1 MEGSPTMHL
10 DLRQLRIDERR
21 FREDFEA
28 LSEFGKTSQGGV
40 NRPALSPA
48 HLAARNWLREKIE
61 QASLE
66 FRRDGA
72 GNHSAFLACGPLA
85 APSLIIG
92 SHLDSVP
99 TGGRYDGTLGVL
111 AGLEV
116 LRCLHQVGVT
126 LPVNLELFDFTDEE
140 GSLVSFFG
148 SFAFA
153 GLLEP
158 QDLSNPRGG
167 RQALLDGLRRA
178 GLRQE
183 DIFSAR
189 RDPKTVAGYLE
200 LHIEQGP
207 ELQRSHHQVGIVTKI
222 AGIAFYQLT
231 FKGRPDHAGTIPMDE
246 RLDAGLGASALT
258 LSLREILLKQF
269 PDCYA
274 NIGNMRYE
282 PGAFNIVPEKAVL
295 SLEFRST
302 SRTQFENLKTAI
314 LERARQEAR
323 RYGLGLDVEFLGER
337 HPVEMSPIARDA
349 IGQAT
354 HSLGLSMKELVSKA
368 GHDAQALAALCPA
381 GMIFVPSVRGV
392 SHSPDEFTEWQD
404 CVNGANVLLQA
415 VILLAKR
422 QAESLK
428 AEQ

>member
-1 MEGSPTMHL
+1 MTM
-10 DLRQLRIDERR
+10 DLSQLRIDEKR
-21 FREDFEA
+21 FRRDFDE
-28 LSEFGKTSQGGV
+28 LSEFGKTSHGEV

-48 HLAARNWLREKIE
+48 HLAARSWLRKKIE
-61 QASLE
+61 QAGLE
-66 FRRDGA
+66 FRQDGA
-72 GNHSAFLACGPLA
+72 GNHSAFLACGPLT
-85 APSLIIG
+85 APSMLIG

-99 TGGRYDGTLGVL
+99 TGGKYDGALGVL

-116 LRCLHQVGVT
+116 LRCLQQAEVR

-189 RDPKTVAGYLE
+189 RDPKTLAGYLE

-207 ELQRSHHQVGIVTKI
+207 ELQRSHHQVGVVTDI
-222 AGIAFYQLT
+222 AGIAFYKLI

-274 NIGNMRYE
+274 NIGDVRYE
-282 PGAFNIVPEKAVL
+282 PGAFNIVPEKAIL

-302 SRTQFENLKTAI
+302 SQTQFENLKTAI

-323 RYGLGLDVEFLGER
+323 RYALGLDIEFLGER
-337 HPVEMSPIARDA
+337 HPVEMSLIARQV
-349 IGQAT
+349 IGQAAWRLDLRT
-354 HSLGLSMKELVSKA
+354 KDLVSKA
-368 GHDAQALAALCPA
+368 GHDAQALAALCPT

-422 QAESLK
+422 LSDSLISGT
-428 AEQ
+428 

>member
-1 MEGSPTMHL
+1 MTM
-10 DLRQLRIDERR
+10 DLSQLRIDEKR
-21 FREDFEA
+21 FRRDFDE
-28 LSEFGKTSQGGV
+28 LSEFGKTSHGEV

-48 HLAARNWLREKIE
+48 HLAARSWLRKKIE
-61 QASLE
+61 QAGLE
-66 FRRDGA
+66 FRQDGA
-72 GNHSAFLACGPLA
+72 GNHSAFLACGPLT
-85 APSLIIG
+85 APSMLIG

-99 TGGRYDGTLGVL
+99 TGGKYDGALGVL

-116 LRCLHQVGVT
+116 LRCLQQAEVR

-189 RDPKTVAGYLE
+189 RDPKTLAGYLE

-207 ELQRSHHQVGIVTKI
+207 ELQRSHHQIGVVTDI
-222 AGIAFYQLT
+222 AGISFYKLI

-274 NIGNMRYE
+274 NIGDVRYE
-282 PGAFNIVPEKAVL
+282 PGAFNIVPEKAIL

-302 SRTQFENLKTAI
+302 SQTQFENLKTAI

-323 RYGLGLDVEFLGER
+323 RYALGLDIEFLGER
-337 HPVEMSPIARDA
+337 HPVEMSLIARQV
-349 IGQAT
+349 IGQAAWRLDLRT
-354 HSLGLSMKELVSKA
+354 KDLVSKA
-368 GHDAQALAALCPA
+368 GHDAQALAALCPT

-422 QAESLK
+422 LSDSLISGT
-428 AEQ
+428 

>member
-1 MEGSPTMHL
+1 MTM
-10 DLRQLRIDERR
+10 DLSQLRIDEKR
-21 FREDFEA
+21 FRRDFDE
-28 LSEFGKTSQGGV
+28 LSEFGKTSHGEV

-48 HLAARNWLREKIE
+48 HLAARSWLRKKIE
-61 QASLE
+61 QAGLE
-66 FRRDGA
+66 FRQDGA
-72 GNHSAFLACGPLA
+72 GNHSAFLACGPLT
-85 APSLIIG
+85 APSMLIG

-99 TGGRYDGTLGVL
+99 TGGKYDGALGVL

-116 LRCLHQVGVT
+116 LRCLQQAEVR

-189 RDPKTVAGYLE
+189 RDPKTLAGYLE

-207 ELQRSHHQVGIVTKI
+207 ELQRSHHQIGVVTDI
-222 AGIAFYQLT
+222 AGISFYKLI

-246 RLDAGLGASALT
+246 RLDAGLGASAFT

-274 NIGNMRYE
+274 NIGDVRYE
-282 PGAFNIVPEKAVL
+282 PGAFNIVPEKAIL

-302 SRTQFENLKTAI
+302 SQTQFENLKTAI

-323 RYGLGLDVEFLGER
+323 RYALGLDIEFLGER
-337 HPVEMSPIARDA
+337 HPVEMSLIARQV
-349 IGQAT
+349 IGQAAWRLDLRT
-354 HSLGLSMKELVSKA
+354 KDLVSKA
-368 GHDAQALAALCPA
+368 GHDAQALAALCPT

-422 QAESLK
+422 LSDSLISGT
-428 AEQ
+428 

>member
-1 MEGSPTMHL
+1 MTM
-10 DLRQLRIDERR
+10 DLSQLRIDEKR
-21 FREDFEA
+21 FRRDFDE
-28 LSEFGKTSQGGV
+28 LSEFGKTSHGEV

-48 HLAARNWLREKIE
+48 HLAARSWLRKKIE
-61 QASLE
+61 QVGLE
-66 FRRDGA
+66 FRQDGA
-72 GNHSAFLACGPLA
+72 GNHSAFLACGPLT
-85 APSLIIG
+85 APSMLIG

-99 TGGRYDGTLGVL
+99 TGGKYDGALGVL

-116 LRCLHQVGVT
+116 LRCLQQAEVR

-189 RDPKTVAGYLE
+189 RDPKTLAGYLE

-207 ELQRSHHQVGIVTKI
+207 ELQRSHHQIGVVTDI
-222 AGIAFYQLT
+222 AGISFYKLI
-231 FKGRPDHAGTIPMDE
+231 FKGHPDHAGTIPMDE

-274 NIGNMRYE
+274 NIGDVRYE
-282 PGAFNIVPEKAVL
+282 PGAFNIVPEKAIL

-302 SRTQFENLKTAI
+302 SQTQFENLKTAI

-323 RYGLGLDVEFLGER
+323 RYALGLDIEFLGER
-337 HPVEMSPIARDA
+337 HPVEMSLIARQV
-349 IGQAT
+349 IGQAAWRLDLRT
-354 HSLGLSMKELVSKA
+354 KDLVSKA
-368 GHDAQALAALCPA
+368 GHDAQALAALCPT

-422 QAESLK
+422 LSDSLISGT
-428 AEQ
+428 

>member
-1 MEGSPTMHL
+1 MHL
-10 DLRQLRIDERR
+10 DLSQLRIDERR

-28 LSEFGKTSQGGV
+28 LNEFGKTNQGGV

-48 HLAARNWLREKIE
+48 HLAARDWLRKKIE
-61 QASLE
+61 QAGLE
-66 FRRDGA
+66 FRQDGA
-72 GNHSAFLACGPLA
+72 GNHSAFLACGTFA
-85 APSLIIG
+85 APSILIG

-99 TGGRYDGTLGVL
+99 TGGRYDGALGVL

-116 LRCLHQVGVT
+116 LRCLHQAGVS

-178 GLRQE
+178 ELRQE
-183 DIFSAR
+183 NIFSAR

-207 ELQRSHHQVGIVTKI
+207 ELQRSHHQIGVVTNI
-222 AGIAFYQLT
+222 AGIAFYRLA

-258 LSLREILLKQF
+258 LSLRKILLEQF
-269 PDCYA
+269 PGCYA
-274 NIGNMRYE
+274 NIGNVRYE
-282 PGAFNIVPEKAVL
+282 PGAFNIVPEKAIL
-295 SLEFRST
+295 SLEFRSS
-302 SRTQFENLKTAI
+302 SRSQFENLKTAI
-314 LERARQEAR
+314 IERAQKEAR
-323 RYGLGLDVEFLGER
+323 HYGLGLDVEFLGER
-337 HPVEMSPIARDA
+337 HPVEMSPIAREA
-349 IGQAT
+349 IRQAARR
-354 HSLGLSMKELVSKA
+354 LDLSTKDLVSKA

-415 VILLAKR
+415 VISLAKH
-422 QAESLK
+422 QAES
-428 AEQ
+428 

>member
-1 MEGSPTMHL
+1 MTM
-10 DLRQLRIDERR
+10 DLSQLRIDEKR
-21 FREDFEA
+21 FRRDFDE

-48 HLAARNWLREKIE
+48 HLAARSWLRKKIE
-61 QASLE
+61 QAGLE
-66 FRRDGA
+66 FRQDGA
-72 GNHSAFLACGPLA
+72 GNHSAFLACGPLT
-85 APSLIIG
+85 APSMLIG

-99 TGGRYDGTLGVL
+99 TGGKYDGALGVL

-116 LRCLHQVGVT
+116 LRCLQQAEVR

-189 RDPKTVAGYLE
+189 RDPKTLAGYLE

-207 ELQRSHHQVGIVTKI
+207 ELQRSHHQIGVVTDI
-222 AGIAFYQLT
+222 AGISFYKLI

-274 NIGNMRYE
+274 NIGDVRYE
-282 PGAFNIVPEKAVL
+282 PGAFNIVPEKAIL

-302 SRTQFENLKTAI
+302 SQTQFENLKTAI

-323 RYGLGLDVEFLGER
+323 RYALGLDIEFLGER
-337 HPVEMSPIARDA
+337 HPVEMSLIARQV
-349 IGQAT
+349 IGQAAWRLDLRT
-354 HSLGLSMKELVSKA
+354 KDLVSKA
-368 GHDAQALAALCPA
+368 GHDAQALAALCPT

-422 QAESLK
+422 LSDSLISGT
-428 AEQ
+428 

>member
-1 MEGSPTMHL
+1 MTM
-10 DLRQLRIDERR
+10 DLSQLRIDEKR
-21 FREDFEA
+21 FRRDFDE
-28 LSEFGKTSQGGV
+28 LSEFGKTSHGEV

-48 HLAARNWLREKIE
+48 HLAARSWLRKKIE
-61 QASLE
+61 QAGLE
-66 FRRDGA
+66 FRQDGA
-72 GNHSAFLACGPLA
+72 GNHSAFLACGPLT
-85 APSLIIG
+85 APSMLIG

-99 TGGRYDGTLGVL
+99 TGGKYDGALGVL

-116 LRCLHQVGVT
+116 LRCLQQAEVR

-189 RDPKTVAGYLE
+189 RDPKTLAGYLE

-207 ELQRSHHQVGIVTKI
+207 ELQRSHHQVGVVTDI
-222 AGIAFYQLT
+222 AGIAFYKLI

-274 NIGNMRYE
+274 NIGDVRYE
-282 PGAFNIVPEKAVL
+282 PGAFNIVPEKAIL

-302 SRTQFENLKTAI
+302 SQTQLENLKTAI

-323 RYGLGLDVEFLGER
+323 RYALGLDIEFLGER
-337 HPVEMSPIARDA
+337 HPVEMSLIARQV
-349 IGQAT
+349 IGQAAWRLDLRT
-354 HSLGLSMKELVSKA
+354 KDLVSKA
-368 GHDAQALAALCPA
+368 GHDAQALAALCPT

-422 QAESLK
+422 LSDSLISGT
-428 AEQ
+428 

>member
-1 MEGSPTMHL
+1 MTM
-10 DLRQLRIDERR
+10 DLSQLRIDEKR
-21 FREDFEA
+21 FRRDFDE
-28 LSEFGKTSQGGV
+28 LSEFGKTSHGEV

-48 HLAARNWLREKIE
+48 HLAARSWLRKKIE
-61 QASLE
+61 QAGLE
-66 FRRDGA
+66 FRQDGA
-72 GNHSAFLACGPLA
+72 GNHSAFLACGPLT
-85 APSLIIG
+85 APSILIG

-99 TGGRYDGTLGVL
+99 TGGKYDGALGVL

-116 LRCLHQVGVT
+116 LRCLQQAEVR

-189 RDPKTVAGYLE
+189 RDPKTLAGYLE

-207 ELQRSHHQVGIVTKI
+207 ELQRSHHQVGVVTDI
-222 AGIAFYQLT
+222 AGIAFYKLI

-246 RLDAGLGASALT
+246 RLDAGLGASAFT

-274 NIGNMRYE
+274 NIGDVRYE
-282 PGAFNIVPEKAVL
+282 PGAFNIVPEKAIL

-302 SRTQFENLKTAI
+302 SQTQFENLKTAI

-323 RYGLGLDVEFLGER
+323 RYALGLDIEFLGER
-337 HPVEMSPIARDA
+337 HPVEMSLIARQV
-349 IGQAT
+349 IGQAAWRLDLRT
-354 HSLGLSMKELVSKA
+354 KDLVSKA
-368 GHDAQALAALCPA
+368 GHDAQALAALCPT

-422 QAESLK
+422 LSDSLISGT
-428 AEQ
+428 

>member
-1 MEGSPTMHL
+1 MTM
-10 DLRQLRIDERR
+10 DLSQLRIDEKR
-21 FREDFEA
+21 FRRDFDE
-28 LSEFGKTSQGGV
+28 LSEFGKTSHGEV

-48 HLAARNWLREKIE
+48 HLAARSWLRKKIE
-61 QASLE
+61 QVGLE
-66 FRRDGA
+66 FRQDGA
-72 GNHSAFLACGPLA
+72 GNHSAFLACGPLT
-85 APSLIIG
+85 APSMLIG

-99 TGGRYDGTLGVL
+99 TGGKYDGALGVL

-116 LRCLHQVGVT
+116 LRCLQQAEVR

-189 RDPKTVAGYLE
+189 RDPKTLAGYLE

-207 ELQRSHHQVGIVTKI
+207 ELQRSHHQIGVVTDI
-222 AGIAFYQLT
+222 AGISFYKLI

-274 NIGNMRYE
+274 NIGDVRYE
-282 PGAFNIVPEKAVL
+282 PGAFNIVPEKAIL

-302 SRTQFENLKTAI
+302 SQTQFENLKTAI

-323 RYGLGLDVEFLGER
+323 RYALGLDIEFLGER
-337 HPVEMSPIARDA
+337 HPVEMSLIARQV
-349 IGQAT
+349 IGQAAWRLDLRT
-354 HSLGLSMKELVSKA
+354 KDLVSKA
-368 GHDAQALAALCPA
+368 GHDAQALAALCPT

-422 QAESLK
+422 LSDSLISGT
-428 AEQ
+428 